1 MDKITIGDI
10 ATIVAFLVA
19 IIGGFEFLYVRF
31 NKLFDKKLQPLNSKI
46 DNIELSNAKNFIV
59 RTLADIE
66 AGVFIDEV
74 VKERFY
80 ENYEVYQKLGGNS
93 YVKHKVEKLREEG
106 KL

>member
-1 MDKITIGDI
+1 MENITLGNI

-19 IIGGFEFLYVRF
+19 IIGGFEFLFVRF
-31 NKLFDKKLQPLNSKI
+31 NKLFDIKLKPLNSKI

-93 YVKHKVEKLREEG
+93 YVKRRVDKLKEEG
-106 KL
+106 KI

>member
-1 MDKITIGDI
+1 MKDITLIDI
-10 ATIVAFLVA
+10 ATFIAFIVAL
-19 IIGGFEFLYVRF
+19 IGGVEFLMARF
-31 NKLFDKKLQPLNSKI
+31 KKVFDMQLKPLNSKI